1 MNSNTDNSVKSY
13 QMSLMRY
20 AVEHVIED
28 VFAAKADGVMVY
40 ANGQIRQHYGLKDE
54 EDMSC
59 INIKAL
65 PQFPG
70 TVVHWGYI
78 LSQVDRTAGK
88 GNIFLVEPM
97 SDCPEMICLSNSIRA

>member
-1 MNSNTDNSVKSY
+1 
-13 QMSLMRY
+13 MSLMRY

-28 VFAAKADGVMVY
+28 VFATKADGIMVY

-65 PQFPG
+65 PQFSR
-70 TVVHWGYI
+70 TAVHWGYI

-97 SDCPEMICLSNSIRA
+97 SDCLEMICLSNSIRA

>member
-28 VFAAKADGVMVY
+28 VFATKADGIMVY

-54 EDMSC
+54 EDIFC

-65 PQFPG
+65 PQFPR
-70 TVVHWGYI
+70 TAVHWGYI
-78 LSQVDRTAGK
+78 LFQVERTAGK
-88 GNIFLVEPM
+88 GNIFLMEPM

>member
-1 MNSNTDNSVKSY
+1 
-13 QMSLMRY
+13 MSLMRY

-28 VFAAKADGVMVY
+28 VFATKADGIMVY

-54 EDMSC
+54 EYIFC

-65 PQFPG
+65 PQLPR
-70 TVVHWGYI
+70 TAVHWGYI

-88 GNIFLVEPM
+88 GNIFLMEPM